1 MRQIGG
7 SEEKTGPDPTGDC
20 LLCVLGSHLGIFE
33 AENNVSRDQK
43 RTETLG
49 EREECGE
56 TEVWGSSSVRQAQSL
71 TTQVRRPTFDPQNSC
86 KKSVRW

>member
-1 MRQIGG
+1 MRHIGG

-56 TEVWGSSSVRQAQSL
+56 
-71 TTQVRRPTFDPQNSC
+71 F
-86 KKSVRW
+86 